1 MAKDMLEAVF
11 AAEEECKTR
20 ENDAKTKASNQKEQ
34 AKADA
39 KKIIKEAEQKAYA
52 KAEADF
58 EQAKLDGKDMLGKAK
73 QQAEMQC
80 AVIAD
85 TADKNRTKVIDNV
98 VKMILN

>member
-11 AAEEECKTR
+11 AAEEECKAR
-20 ENDAKTKASNQKEQ
+20 ENDAKTKASKQKEQ
-34 AKADA
+34 AKTDA
-39 KKIIKEAEQKAYA
+39 KRIIREAEQKAYA

-58 EQAKLDGKDMLGKAK
+58 EQARLDGKDMLGKAK

-85 TADKNRTKVIDNV
+85 TADRNRTKVIDNV
-98 VKMILN
+98 VSMILN